1 MEKPSVRAF
10 MTTPQMIRVPE
21 RGNTDVSS
29 TAWKELSRSPR
40 FWSLVERRI
49 VSVEQLPAGCVR
61 LCGGCYVGRSS
72 VSDEVVLELH
82 EKVPG
87 SLASL
92 LRFAS
97 GADFRVE
104 HIPGPSSDLGS
115 LIALL
120 VAHFV
125 EAVRQYAARGRQFRY
140 EQEPMKGSLVG
151 GRLDVT
157 RTIGLWA
164 RGLRHLA
171 AFEKNVVSFDLPI
184 NRTVLAALREVE
196 RIGRLISLP
205 RDVVARVRAMAM
217 LFDDCRNAEVLFGTR
232 AEAAR
237 RADALASAASDKV
250 TADMLALAAILL
262 SHESFE
268 HDSTHVGTAPRSWF
282 LNLETLF
289 ERAVRETMKAAFGS
303 EGTVSSGRAAPLP
316 IFPPRSDLF
325 SANPDLV
332 LRRHGVSRAFVGD
345 VKYKQWGGVPSA
357 SDVYQ
362 LLVHAAAFESKI
374 AFLVF
379 PFDGF
384 DARVLGNAVT
394 GACVKLYGL
403 DVRELDIHIGRLLG
417 DLGIVPE
424 IHMGTT
430 AGVGA
435 A

>member
-1 MEKPSVRAF
+1 
-10 MTTPQMIRVPE
+10 MTVFQTVRVPE
-21 RGNTDVSS
+21 RGKADVSGA
-29 TAWKELSRSPR
+29 AWKEMSRSPI
-40 FWSLVERRI
+40 FWSLVERGV
-49 VSVEQLPAGCVR
+49 VSVEQLRAGRVR
-61 LCGGCYVGRSS
+61 LCGGCYVGRSR
-72 VSDEVVLELH
+72 VSDGVVLELH

-87 SLASL
+87 SLSSL

-104 HIPGPSSDLGS
+104 HIPGPSSELGS

-120 VAHFV
+120 IAHFV
-125 EAVRQYAARGRQFRY
+125 EAVRRYAARGRRFQY
-140 EQEPMKGSLVG
+140 DKEPMKGSLVG

-157 RTIGLWA
+157 RTIRLWA

-196 RIGRLISLP
+196 RIGRLIALP

-217 LFDDCRNAEVLFGTR
+217 LFDDCRTVDVLFGTR
-232 AEAAR
+232 ADAAR

-250 TADMLALAAILL
+250 IADMLALAAIVL

-268 HDSTHVGTAPRSWF
+268 HDSARAGTAPRSWF

-289 ERAVRETMKAAFGS
+289 ERAVRETMRVAVAPG
-303 EGTVSSGRAAPLP
+303 GAVSSGRSAPLP
-316 IFPPRSDLF
+316 IFPPKSDTF
-325 SANPDLV
+325 RANPDLV
-332 LRRHGVSRAFVGD
+332 LRRSVVSSVYIGD
-345 VKYKQWGGVPSA
+345 VKYKQWGGVPAA

-362 LLVHAAAFESKI
+362 LLVHAAAFHSTD

-379 PFDGF
+379 PFDSF
-384 DARVLGNAVT
+384 AARLLGDAVT
-394 GACVKLYGL
+394 GARVRLYGL
-403 DVRELDIHIGRLLG
+403 DVRELDSQVRRLLD
-417 DLGIVPE
+417 DLGVVPAAPAS
-424 IHMGTT
+424 IA
-430 AGVGA
+430 AGLGA